1 MVLSDCY
8 SWANEQFG
16 HARLG
21 DPRRTRRLVSLAS
34 SLAQHA
40 GLSIVKSSQSTA
52 QVEGAYRLIRNP
64 SVSPQAIAEAGFT
77 ATVRACEAHPLLLA
91 LEDTTTIN
99 FSHSTA
105 SDDLGNTTTN
115 PKTRGLLA
123 HSVLMY
129 APDSALPVGLIEQQ
143 RWSRATDTY
152 GVKHQRKERPY
163 EEKESY
169 RWQQASERMAER
181 LGEIQK
187 RVITV
192 CDREADIW
200 HYLHYKV
207 SHGQRFVV
215 RAAQNRRLEEA
226 PGKLFE
232 LPEVLA
238 TAGSHTLNVMQK
250 GGRAARQARM
260 FISYSE
266 VSIKNPDNS
275 GQALPL
281 TYVCCREQA
290 EDGACWHLLTSEKVA
305 SAADARR
312 IVSHY
317 ERRWLIEE
325 YHKAWKS
332 GGTCVESLRMQT
344 RDNLERMVVIKA
356 FIAVRVLGLRQG
368 GISEETQNDSCEKIL
383 TPTEW
388 KLLWVKL
395 EGKPLPSQMPTLKW
409 ACLKLAKL
417 GRWHDSKRTGRPGCV
432 VMWDGWFRLQDMV
445 EGYLVMKSL
454 DQEI

>member
-1 MVLSDCY
+1 MQALDAFGKEWDARYPQISRSWQANWPNVATFFVYPEAIRKVIINNRQYGAPLTLTSVMVLSDCY

-16 HARLG
+16 HASLG

-52 QVEGAYRLIRNP
+52 QVEGAYRLMRNP
-64 SVSPQAIAEAGFT
+64 SVSPEAIAEAGFT
-77 ATVRACEAHPLLLA
+77 ATARACEAHPLLLA
-91 LEDTTTIN
+91 LEDTTTIS

-105 SDDLGNTTTN
+105 FDDLGNTTTN

-152 GVKHQRKERPY
+152 GVKHQRKERPC

-192 CDREADIW
+192 CGLEADIW

-215 RAAQNRRLEEA
+215 RAAQNSRQEEA

-232 LPEVLA
+232 LPEVLT
-238 TAGSHTLNVMQK
+238 TA
-250 GGRAARQARM
+250 
-260 FISYSE
+260 
-266 VSIKNPDNS
+266 
-275 GQALPL
+275 
-281 TYVCCREQA
+281 
-290 EDGACWHLLTSEKVA
+290 
-305 SAADARR
+305 
-312 IVSHY
+312 
-317 ERRWLIEE
+317 
-325 YHKAWKS
+325 
-332 GGTCVESLRMQT
+332 
-344 RDNLERMVVIKA
+344 
-356 FIAVRVLGLRQG
+356 
-368 GISEETQNDSCEKIL
+368 
-383 TPTEW
+383 
-388 KLLWVKL
+388 
-395 EGKPLPSQMPTLKW
+395 
-409 ACLKLAKL
+409 
-417 GRWHDSKRTGRPGCV
+417 
-432 VMWDGWFRLQDMV
+432 
-445 EGYLVMKSL
+445 
-454 DQEI
+454 